1 MIHFITHLNVAD
13 FIIAGIVLL
22 SILISLLRGFIR
34 EALSLATWLI
44 GVYLAFTL
52 STPLS
57 EALSGVIS
65 SSSTRMVI
73 AFVGIF
79 LSIVILGAILNFF
92 VGKLITV
99 TGLGLIDRLLGV
111 IFGAAR
117 GILVIA
123 LVLLMIKGSSLTD
136 RSWWRHSQLIPEFA
150 PITLKMEAL
159 FPKKAELEKAIE
171 VKGLDAGPSKEKMP
185 ETNSKSTKSETTK
198 ETTHE

>member
-1 MIHFITHLNVAD
+1 MIHFIVNLNVAD

-44 GVYLAFTL
+44 GAYLAFTL

-73 AFVGIF
+73 AFAGIF

-123 LVLLMIKGSSLTD
+123 LILLMIKGSSLTD

-150 PITLKMEAL
+150 PIILKMAAL
-159 FPKKAELEKAIE
+159 FPNKVELEKAIE
-171 VKGLDAGPSKEKMP
+171 LKGLDTGPKKEQKIEKNAHNP
-185 ETNSKSTKSETTK
+185 EAKTTK
-198 ETTHE
+198 EITHE